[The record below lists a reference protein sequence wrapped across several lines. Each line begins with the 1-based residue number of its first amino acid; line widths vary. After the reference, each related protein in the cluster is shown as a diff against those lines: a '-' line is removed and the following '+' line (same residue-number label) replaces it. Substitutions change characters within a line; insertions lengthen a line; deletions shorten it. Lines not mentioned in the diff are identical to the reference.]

1 MVRYFLK
8 FSYIG
13 TQYRGLQRQTGDS
26 FIRDTDSVQGAL
38 ETALLTII
46 PRSLIRPSIC
56 LSSRTDA
63 GVHALCNTCHVELEN
78 KYSRV
83 YNTSD
88 IKKYVNRYFA
98 KCGHTIRLLDCIPVT
113 YDFHARHS
121 AKSRTYIYR
130 FMIPKEFQEQRISLA
145 EAIHTFHL
153 RAYDFDIDRAKRG
166 IKLFMGTKDFTTFS
180 AKNETKHKIQYIRSL
195 HSFTLEEAQPLMPF
209 DPLSENFTYWHFLCS
224 GKSFLYN
231 QIRRMVGALFALGL
245 GKITEKDITVMLQV
259 PSHYNWNPRVTPA
272 SPNGLHLL
280 NVEYDSDEL
289 RHCTILEEQKEKL
302 QLVEQEQELQLEDQ
316 RQKLQLKE

>member
-13 TQYRGLQRQTGDS
+13 TQYRGLQKQIGDN
-26 FIRDTDSVQGAL
+26 FIRDTDSIQGAL
-38 ETALLTII
+38 ETALST
-46 PRSLIRPSIC
+46 IRPKILNKPSIH

-63 GVHALCNTCHVELEN
+63 GVHAFCNSCHVELEN
-78 KYSRV
+78 KYGRI
-83 YNTSD
+83 YDTSS

-121 AKSRTYIYR
+121 CKSRTYMYR
-130 FMIPKEFQEQRISLA
+130 FMIPKECDEQRISLV
-145 EAIHTFHL
+145 EMIHTFHL
-153 RAYDFDIDRAKRG
+153 RGYNFDIDRARRG
-166 IKLFMGTKDFTTFS
+166 IQLFMGTKDFTTFS
-180 AKNETKHKIQYIRSL
+180 ARDDTRKKRYVRCLQ
-195 HSFTLEEAQPLMPF
+195 SFTLEEAQPLMPI
-209 DPLSENFTYWHFLCS
+209 DPLSENFTYWHFICS
-224 GKSFLYN
+224 GRSFLYN

-272 SPNGLHLL
+272 PSNGLHLL
-280 NVEYDSDEL
+280 NVEYDPDEL
-289 RHCTILEEQKEKL
+289 TRCTII
-302 QLVEQEQELQLEDQ
+302 ED
-316 RQKLQLKE
+316 RKSVV